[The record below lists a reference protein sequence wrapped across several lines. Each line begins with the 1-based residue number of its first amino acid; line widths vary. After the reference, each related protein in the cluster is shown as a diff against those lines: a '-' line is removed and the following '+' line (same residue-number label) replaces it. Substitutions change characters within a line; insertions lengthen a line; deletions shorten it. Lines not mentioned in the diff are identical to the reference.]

1 MKWIFLFFALV
12 TQLSSAHAMII
23 DANKAQ
29 NIKFDTHTELS
40 LKIDK
45 PGYYRG
51 YIRSQGYMDQV
62 IAFNSSGDP
71 IKKLL
76 NDHSRET
83 EIFWYVDEADTYQI
97 EVTADS
103 NKPIKVEMQLNPMAL
118 KSDQYLSPDLPMLS
132 PTLSKTASDIKG
144 GVKDAEKKFWQIIE
158 SQGAPLVEYQTL
170 NKAIVTFLYRGD
182 VDNVRLLGAPYGGH
196 AQMSQIEGSHI
207 WFHSFEV
214 PDTTRLSYRI
224 APNVPQLLKDVNR
237 EQRKAVLATAAPDPL
252 NLQPT
257 FGSDIGLFGS
267 ASTLTLSYASSD
279 QVATEQEQ
287 PKGLVSHFSY
297 SDSMSD
303 EKRKISI
310 YEPNKVYPLDKA
322 SPLLILF
329 DGDAYLNKVP
339 TPIVMDNLI
348 ADKAIPP
355 MRVVFVNPPR
365 PSLRGKELTPNE
377 TFANMLANELMPW
390 LCETQSICPTAE
402 NTVLSG
408 SSFGGLASTYIAL
421 EHPERF
427 GKVLSQSGSF
437 WWKPRGAK
445 QQLPHQ
451 QSWMSEFA
459 EAKNKMD
466 IQFYLNAGV
475 FETEPKNASI
485 YQTNRNLFDTL
496 KQKGYPVTFKSVAS
510 GHDYYS
516 WRVMLAD
523 GLTTLF
529 SK

>member
-1 MKWIFLFFALV
+1 MKWLFLSIALI
-12 TQLSSAHAMII
+12 TQLPSALAMSV

-29 NIKFDTHTELS
+29 NIKFDSQTELI
-40 LKIDK
+40 LKVDR

-51 YIRSQGYMDQV
+51 YIRSQEFMDQV

-97 EVTADS
+97 EVTTDS
-103 NKPIKVEMQLNPMAL
+103 NEPVDVEMQLKPMAL
-118 KSDQYLSPDLPMLS
+118 KSDQYLSPDLPIIS
-132 PTLSKTASDIKG
+132 PTLSQTAQDIKG
-144 GVKDAEKKFWQIIE
+144 GVKDAEKKFWQLIE
-158 SQGAPLVEYQTL
+158 SQGAPLVEYQTP
-170 NKAIVTFLYRGD
+170 NKAIVTFLYRGN
-182 VDNVRLLGAPYGGH
+182 VNNVRLLGAPYGGH
-196 AQMSQIEGSHI
+196 AQMSQIKGSDI
-207 WFHSFEV
+207 WFRSFEV

-224 APNVPQLLKDVNR
+224 APNVPQLRDDINR

-252 NLQPT
+252 NLHPT
-257 FGSDIGLFGS
+257 FGSDTGLFGS
-267 ASTLTLSYASSD
+267 ASTLTLDYAPTD
-279 QVATEQEQ
+279 KVATEQEQ
-287 PKGLVSHFSY
+287 PKGLVRHLSY
-297 SDSMSD
+297 SDSMSN
-303 EKRKISI
+303 EERKISI
-310 YEPNKVYPLDKA
+310 YEPNKVYPLHRT

-329 DGDAYLNKVP
+329 DGDAYLDKVP
-339 TPIVMDNLI
+339 TPLVMDNLI

-355 MRVVFVNPPR
+355 MRVVFINPPR

-390 LCETQSICPTAE
+390 LCDTQSICPTAE

-408 SSFGGLASTYIAL
+408 SSYGGLASTYIAL

-437 WWKPRGAK
+437 WWKPQDAK
-445 QQLPHQ
+445 QPLLKQ
-451 QSWMSEFA
+451 QSWMSELA
-459 EAKNKMD
+459 ATKSKMN

-485 YQTNRNLFDTL
+485 YQTNRNLFNTL
-496 KQKGYPVTFKSVAS
+496 KQKGYSVTFKSVAS

-529 SK
+529 NK